1 MDGTGKRMTGWMDKG
16 RERWIDGGMYLVT
29 RWMELAEDEWND
41 GGRDGGIGGW
51 MKKER
56 GGG

>member
-1 MDGTGKRMTGWMDKG
+1 MDKG
-16 RERWIDGGMYLVT
+16 RERWIDGGRYLVT